1 VGARR
6 RQKAKT
12 NSFLLLI
19 CIGIQISVVKSF
31 NELLLNIYELT
42 SRGEEKA
49 NGREIVVKSY
59 SFWVLRLRRRSLNFM
74 KVVFGNQK
82 EPTEFVFRGEW
93 NG

>member
-42 SRGEEKA
+42 SRGEEKV
-49 NGREIVVKSY
+49 NGREIVVKSC
-59 SFWVLRLRRRSLNFM
+59 SFLAFETSTTLI
-74 KVVFGNQK
+74 
-82 EPTEFVFRGEW
+82 EFHESCLGE
-93 NG
+93 